1 MTGENAM
8 TRDEAISII
17 KNVLYRSVAA
27 EMRTR
32 LRDDIVDSTMD
43 RMAIDEA
50 DGLVALGILKLDEP
64 KTFNQKLCDG
74 MKASLGVWLNAGE
87 IERVQE
93 SFDAAGL
100 RIVEK

>member
-1 MTGENAM
+1 M
-8 TRDEAISII
+8 TRDEAIELAHEKWVTPNTKS
-17 KNVLYRSVAA
+17 S
-27 EMRTR
+27 EC
-32 LRDDIVDSTMD
+32 IVD
-43 RMAIDEA
+43 I
-50 DGLVALGILKLDEP
+50 LCALGILKLDEP